1 MPSAFDNFFHENLVN
16 TCAKGVISELNCILG
31 FSGMG
36 LSILFIVITIV
47 GLLRLLNYYDHINF
61 EILLLAFSII
71 QIIILDLIILYPH
84 DLFFEIF
91 FVIQIIQII
100 CTIRKIL
107 DMIGTKKIKENFI
120 FSLLTVINFVIFT
133 FYLLSLLE
141 IILDDFYS
149 YFQSLIRIF
158 YFITVIILTFLCRSL
173 IKKIRLVEKSNEAH
187 INAKRAGSSTT
198 YSHGSNVFVSFKNND
213 WMFFLIRE
221 RQVHPLYLLNL
232 ICSSFQMIFILCKH
246 FILNGF
252 FGKIIY
258 IIKTDRKEAI
268 IIYYIYV
275 LFCFLNVLVNY
286 FCFYWIVRDQY
297 KIDNDDIDPKKKKLL
312 DNTTIKRITT
322 NNLDDDKNI
331 SVIIEDEKKNRK
343 LLAKSIYS
351 NTFSEATE
359 DPDKEKDKYFIK
371 KEDELDENSSKK
383 NPGRLTGNST
393 NVINNSTA
401 NI

>member
-1 MPSAFDNFFHENLVN
+1 MPSAFDDFFFDNLVN
-16 TCAKGVISELNCILG
+16 LCENESFLALNCILG

-36 LSILFIVITIV
+36 LSLLFIAMTIV
-47 GLLRLLNYYDHINF
+47 GLLKLLNYYDHINF
-61 EILLLAFSII
+61 EILLLAFSIM

-107 DMIGTKKIKENFI
+107 DMIGTNKIKENFI

-141 IILDDFYS
+141 IILNEFYS

-187 INAKRAGSSTT
+187 IHAKRVSSSTT
-198 YSHGSNVFVSFKNND
+198 YSHNSNIFVSFKNND

-221 RQVHPLYLLNL
+221 RQVHPLYILNL
-232 ICSSFQMIFILCKH
+232 ICSSCQMIFILCKH

-252 FGKIIY
+252 FEKQIY
-258 IIKTDRKEAI
+258 VVKTQKREAS
-268 IIYYIYV
+268 IIYYIYI

-286 FCFYWIVRDQY
+286 FCFYWVVRDQY
-297 KIDNDDIDPKKKKLL
+297 IIDKDDKDPKKKKLL

-331 SVIIEDEKKNRK
+331 SVIIDEEKKKDQK
-343 LLAKSIYS
+343 LWAKSIYS
-351 NTFSEATE
+351 NTFSEVNE

-371 KEDELDENSSKK
+371 KEDELDEKSLKR

-393 NVINNSTA
+393 NVINNSIA
-401 NI
+401 

>member
-1 MPSAFDNFFHENLVN
+1 MHSAFDNFFNENLVN
-16 TCAKGVISELNCILG
+16 ICKVQFSNLNCILG

-36 LSILFIVITIV
+36 LSILFIVITIF
-47 GLLRLLNYYDHINF
+47 GLMKLINYYDHINF

-71 QIIILDLIILYPH
+71 QIILLDLIILYPH

-107 DMIGTKKIKENFI
+107 NMVGAKKIKENLI
-120 FSLLTVINFVIFT
+120 FSLLFVINIVIFT
-133 FYLLSLLE
+133 IYLLSLLE
-141 IILDDFYS
+141 IFLNELYS

-187 INAKRAGSSTT
+187 VHAKRASSSTA
-198 YSHGSNVFVSFKNND
+198 YSHNSNVFVSFTNNN

-221 RQVHPLYLLNL
+221 RQVHPLYILNL
-232 ICSSFQMIFILCKH
+232 ICSSLQMVFILSKH

-252 FGKIIY
+252 FEKKIY
-258 IIKTDRKEAI
+258 IIKTKREEAY

-275 LFCFLNVLVNY
+275 LSCFLNVLVNY
-286 FCFYWIVRDQY
+286 FCFYWVVRDQY
-297 KIDNDDIDPKKKKLL
+297 KIDKNDKDPKKKKLL
-312 DNTTIKRITT
+312 DQKTITRITT

-331 SVIIEDEKKNRK
+331 SVIIDDDGRK
-343 LLAKSIYS
+343 TDQKLFAKSIYS
-351 NTFSEATE
+351 NTFSEVNE
-359 DPDKEKDKYFIK
+359 DTDKDKYFVK
-371 KEDELDENSSKK
+371 KGDELDENSIKR

-401 NI
+401 IF